1 MTARKHRV
9 FIDGEAG
16 TTGLQIRQ
24 RLAGHD
30 SIELVSIAPELRKDT
45 AEKNKLMA
53 SVDVVILCLP
63 DDAAKETAEIAK
75 NLGCRLLDP
84 SSAHRVHP
92 DWVYG
97 LPELTPG
104 QRDLIRN
111 ARKVS
116 NPGCYATGGAV
127 LLRPLSDE
135 QILDPKATVSIAGV
149 SGYSGGGN
157 KMIAKYEEPGAHP
170 VSGFSLYGLDFKHK
184 HIPEMQRWGGLERRP
199 VFLPGVGKFKQGM
212 LVTTTLDHA
221 TLNKKVT
228 PQDVH
233 AILAKRYEGET
244 FVRVQPYNELEAD
257 TAPYLEPEALNG
269 SNMLD
274 IFVFGSSD
282 YGQSVVI
289 ARLDNLG
296 KGASGAAVQNLN
308 LMLGLPEG
316 LAVSLPAD
324 LPA

>member
-1 MTARKHRV
+1 MTAKKHKV

-30 SIELVSIAPELRKDT
+30 SIDLVSIAPELRKDA
-45 AEKNKLMA
+45 AEKSRLMA

-63 DDAAKETAEIAK
+63 DDAAKETAEAAK
-75 NLGCRLLDP
+75 SLGCRLLDA

-97 LPELTPG
+97 LPELTSG
-104 QRDLIRN
+104 QRDLIRK
-111 ARKVS
+111 AKYVS
-116 NPGCYATGGAV
+116 NPGCYPTGATL

-135 QILDPKATVSIAGV
+135 QVLDQRATATIIGV

-157 KMIAKYEEPGAHP
+157 KLIARYEEPGDHP
-170 VSGFSLYGLDFKHK
+170 ASGFAAYGLDFKHK
-184 HIPEMQRWGGLERRP
+184 HLPEMQRWGGLERRP
-199 VFLPGVGKFKQGM
+199 VFLPSVGKFKQGM
-212 LVTTTLDHA
+212 LVYTTLDHA
-221 TLNKKVT
+221 TLGKKVS

-233 AILAKRYEGET
+233 AILAKRYEGEA
-244 FVRVQPYNELEAD
+244 FVRVQPYNEVEAA
-257 TAPYLEPEALNG
+257 TAPYLEPELLNG

-274 IFVFGSSD
+274 IFVFGSND

-308 LMLGLPEG
+308 LMLGLPED
-316 LAVSLPAD
+316 LAVNMQG
-324 LPA
+324 

>member
-1 MTARKHRV
+1 MTRKHRV

-24 RLAGHD
+24 RLAHHD
-30 SIELVSIAPELRKDT
+30 AIELVSIDPELRKVA
-45 AEKNKLMA
+45 AEKSKLME

-63 DDAAKETAEIAK
+63 DEASLETASMAK
-75 NLGCRLLDP
+75 GLDCRLLDA

-92 DWVYG
+92 EWVYG
-97 LPELTPG
+97 LPELTSL
-104 QRDLIRN
+104 QRDLIRSAKN
-111 ARKVS
+111 VS
-116 NPGCYATGGAV
+116 NPGCYATGAAV

-135 QILDPKATVSIAGV
+135 NVLDAKQIVTISGV

-157 KMIAKYEEPGAHP
+157 KMIAKYEEEGDRA
-170 VSGFSLYGLDFKHK
+170 VSGFAMYGLEFKHK
-184 HIPEMQRWGGLERRP
+184 HIPEIQRWSGLERRP
-199 VFLPGVGKFKQGM
+199 VFIPGVGKFKQGM
-212 LVTTTLDHA
+212 LVSTALDHA
-221 TLNKKVT
+221 TLGKSLT

-233 AILAKRYEGET
+233 GILAKRYAGET
-244 FVRVQPYNELEAD
+244 FVKVMSYNEMDAD

-269 SNMLD
+269 SNMLN

-282 YGQSVVI
+282 DGQSVII

-308 LMLGLPEG
+308 LMLGLPEDT
-316 LAVSLPAD
+316 AVNLPA
-324 LPA
+324 

>member
-1 MTARKHRV
+1 MSKFKV

-30 SIELVSIAPELRKDT
+30 SIELVSIAHELRKDV

-53 SVDVVILCLP
+53 SSDVVILCLP
-63 DDAAKETAEIAK
+63 DEAAKETAEAARG
-75 NLGCRLLDP
+75 LGCRLLDA
-84 SSAHRVHP
+84 SSAHRVDP
-92 DWVYG
+92 GWAYG
-97 LPELTPG
+97 LPELAPG
-104 QRDLIRN
+104 QRDLIRK
-111 ARKVS
+111 ARNVS
-116 NPGCYATGGAV
+116 IPGCYATGGAV

-135 QILDPKATVSIAGV
+135 QVLDQKATISIAGV

-157 KMIAKYEEPGAHP
+157 KLIAKYEEPSDRPA
-170 VSGFSLYGLDFKHK
+170 SGFSLYGLEFKHK
-184 HIPEMQRWGGLERRP
+184 HIPEIQRWGGLERRP

-212 LVTTTLDHA
+212 LVYTTFDHA
-221 TLNKKVT
+221 TLNKKVS
-228 PQDVH
+228 PQDIH
-233 AILAKRYEGET
+233 AILAKRYEGEA

-269 SNMLD
+269 SNNLD

-282 YGQSVVI
+282 YGHSVVI

-316 LAVSLPAD
+316 LAVNLPG
-324 LPA
+324 